1 MIDDSDQLQ
10 SKKDQINNLDLSM
23 IADAMARRLKWLPS
37 EVNET
42 CRYYKNFLFLKYKYP
57 KEMIVPST
65 DVDEVWHNHILDTKK
80 YKVDCKNIFGK
91 YLDHYPYF
99 GMDAHST
106 REDLSNA
113 FKRTQ
118 ELHIQEFNYPIK
130 STTYTGFSRLIRRF
144 LGD

>member
-37 EVNET
+37 EVNEA
-42 CRYYKNFLFLKYKYP
+42 CQYYKNFLFLNYKYP
-57 KEMIVPST
+57 KEIIVPST
-65 DVDEVWHNHILDTKK
+65 DIDEVWHNHILDTKK
-80 YKVDCKNIFGK
+80 YRFDCKTIFGK

-118 ELHIQEFNYPIK
+118 ALHVQEFNYPIK
-130 STTYTGFSRLIRRF
+130 STAYTKFSRLIRRF